1 MINFTLE
8 GPHLRQVSRRMDYAL
23 LAVVEALATST
34 LEPSALDVIMV
45 RFFEGQ
51 VSYAGCYGYR
61 RKLPSMAALCSFT
74 SQLVV
79 VVGKSRR

>member
-1 MINFTLE
+1 
-8 GPHLRQVSRRMDYAL
+8 MDYAL

-34 LEPSALDVIMV
+34 LGPAALDVILIK
-45 RFFEGQ
+45 FFEGQ

-79 VVGKSRR
+79 AVGEVEKIIHSLLELLEVDG